1 MQRLCNGRPV
11 FLQLLHRA
19 MQPRRV
25 MFTVT
30 KDVEVA
36 VNVDAEGDSRLTGS
50 HAPQPTSWL
59 WNCTAPGG
67 SLKACPGNLQ
77 ITHRGCHMIP
87 RRLIVSAG
95 MAVLFAAASVA
106 ASRDRVGVQPTQ
118 PSCKLRESNAEALL
132 ILSNYYPGYWW
143 DHTDLTIAVQPHPKA
158 TEEQV
163 QAVQDAIAT
172 WSDVLDDCFDG
183 LITLT
188 DVTGSDQNPQQAA
201 DIVVHFVPKAGG
213 VAFGGYAICGDHG
226 CPNILVRSDLPP
238 ALGADPY
245 SPQYIE
251 WVALHEIGHALG
263 LGHATNLLE
272 TTDLMGY
279 GWPTLGDPVLSQ
291 CDIDALA
298 YIFAWALEGT
308 EPQPP
313 GPGPFVCDAE

>member
-1 MQRLCNGRPV
+1 M
-11 FLQLLHRA
+11 FL
-19 MQPRRV
+19 
-25 MFTVT
+25 
-30 KDVEVA
+30 
-36 VNVDAEGDSRLTGS
+36 
-50 HAPQPTSWL
+50 
-59 WNCTAPGG
+59 
-67 SLKACPGNLQ
+67 
-77 ITHRGCHMIP
+77 

-106 ASRDRVGVQPTQ
+106 ASREKVAVQPTQ
-118 PSCKLRESNAEALL
+118 PSCKLPESNAEALV
-132 ILSNYYPGYWW
+132 ILSNFYPGYWW

-172 WSDVLDDCFDG
+172 WSDVLEDCFDG

-188 DVTGSDQNPQQAA
+188 DVTGSDRNPQQAA

-213 VAFGGYAICGDHG
+213 VVFGGYAICGDHG

-272 TTDLMGY
+272 STDLMGY

-313 GPGPFVCDAE
+313 GAGPFVCDAK